1 MKRRW
6 DMIVASVGGI
16 LTLLFIGGIGVTMRV
31 MDVSDFESIY
41 NSLFSEKGKDINET
55 FKMLQSLTALFSVAL
70 FLSLFFLMLA
80 LVFSWRGRYRYVPS
94 ILYGIAGLILLF
106 GTQFIAYPL
115 AFFFFLASGIS
126 IYQLKT
132 S

>member
-16 LTLLFIGGIGVTMRV
+16 LTLLFIGGIAVTMRV

-41 NSLFSEKGKDINET
+41 NSLFSENGKDINET

-94 ILYGIAGLILLF
+94 ILYGIAGLILLI